1 MVNGY
6 HDIILY
12 LFHPVGDYYNNK
24 YTTLKY
30 VKLVFRNNLHCSSS

>member
-1 MVNGY
+1 MGIIYGIY

-30 VKLVFRNNLHCSSS
+30 VKF